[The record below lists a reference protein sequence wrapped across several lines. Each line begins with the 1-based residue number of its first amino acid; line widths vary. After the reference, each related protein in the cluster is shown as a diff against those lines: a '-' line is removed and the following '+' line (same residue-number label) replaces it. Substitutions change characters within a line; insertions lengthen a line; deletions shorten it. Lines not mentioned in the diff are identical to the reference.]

1 MHVRGLKISDIP
13 ILRQM
18 AEASEFPYPDPLKLE
33 AIRVVADDEDRP
45 IMAAG
50 AERLIQ
56 AYLWCGDFQRPHA
69 KVFAMR
75 LLQDEMIAVLKAKGY
90 DSIEAFIPPTLA
102 KRFARRLVKTF
113 GWKPNWPS
121 WERRF

>member
-18 AEASEFPYPDPLKLE
+18 AEASGFPYPDPLKLE

-75 LLQDEMIAVLKAKGY
+75 LLQDEMIAALKAKGY

>member
-1 MHVRGLKISDIP
+1 
-13 ILRQM
+13 M
-18 AEASEFPYPDPLKLE
+18 AEASGFPYPDPLKLE

-75 LLQDEMIAVLKAKGY
+75 LLQDEMIAVLKSKGY

-113 GWKPNWPS
+113 GWRKNWQS
-121 WERRF
+121 WNKEF

>member
-1 MHVRGLKISDIP
+1 MHTRALKQSDIP

-18 AEASEFPYPDPLKLE
+18 AEVSGFPYPDPLKLE
-33 AIRVVADDEDRP
+33 AIRVVVDDEDRP

-69 KVFAMR
+69 KVFALR
-75 LLQDEMIAVLKAKGY
+75 LLHEDMIARLKAKGY
-90 DSIEAFIPPTLA
+90 DGIEAFLPPTLA
-102 KRFARRLVKTF
+102 KRFARRLEKTF

-121 WERRF
+121 WNRSF

>member
-1 MHVRGLKISDIP
+1 MHTRALKQSDIP

-18 AEASEFPYPDPLKLE
+18 AEASGFPYPDPLKLE

-69 KVFAMR
+69 KVFALR
-75 LLQDEMIAVLKAKGY
+75 LLEEEMIAALRAKGY
-90 DSIEAFIPPTLA
+90 TSIEAYLPPTVE
-102 KRFARRLVKTF
+102 KQFSRRLERTF
-113 GWKPNWPS
+113 GFVRNWPS
-121 WERRF
+121 WNRRF